1 MREDS
6 GDSLDSM
13 IEYYKIFID
22 LLKNTTTL
30 AAGVLVLLATFHD
43 KLSSGAHFRWLVIAA
58 TVCFLFCIIHN
69 VTLYYNS
76 LIIIGEYG
84 HDKSVVRLE
93 QDGNTVLARL
103 KETGEKVGRLER
115 RMRISFRVSHWAFVS
130 GIMFVGAFVIFNF

>member
-6 GDSLDSM
+6 GDSLESM
-13 IEYYKIFID
+13 IEYYKVFID

-43 KLSSGAHFRWLVIAA
+43 KLSSGAHFRWLIIGA
-58 TVCFLFCIIHN
+58 TVCFLFCILHN

-84 HDKSVVRLE
+84 HDKTVVKLEEDSKKILERL
-93 QDGNTVLARL
+93 R
-103 KETGEKVGRLER
+103 ETGEKVGKLER
-115 RMRISFRVSHWAFVS
+115 RMRFSFRVSHWAFVG
-130 GIMFVGAFVIFNF
+130 GIICVGAFVIANF